1 MDYMLDPPEPSKD
14 EQWLD
19 DKVETWEE
27 EIGDAMDLMAYDSL
41 RDFDL
46 SEFIDWDKVRE
57 TLYAKAEQELEE
69 KKAEAAIARWEDQ
82 KNWSEM

>member
-19 DKVETWEE
+19 AKVETWEE
-27 EIGDAMDLMAYDSL
+27 EICDAMDLMAYESL

-57 TLYAKAEQELEE
+57 ALYAKAEQELEE
-69 KKAEAAIARWEDQ
+69 EKAEAAIARWEDQ
-82 KNWSEM
+82 RNWSEM